1 MVLGA
6 GYMGSGIAQ
15 VCANGGYRV
24 LLWDISEELIDKGI
38 SKIKTGLDSRIT
50 KGKETEEHRDELIS
64 RIIPTTEI
72 KKAADA
78 ELVLEVVLENI
89 DIKAKV
95 LSEAESWLPESG
107 LIGTNT
113 SYIPITSLAGS
124 LRRPEN
130 FLGIHFFGPVPA
142 MKLTELIRGEKTS
155 DAAVKAAK
163 DFCISIGKTPIVI
176 QKDSAGFL
184 VNRINA
190 AIRTEAYRCYEEGIA
205 SIEDID
211 TAVKLGLNHPMGPFE
226 LNDMSGLDVG
236 LAGLDT
242 LYKRTGDKR
251 WEATDKVRQMVN
263 SGELGRKT
271 GKGWYD
277 YTSGEKKPRTDI

>member
-1 MVLGA
+1 
-6 GYMGSGIAQ
+6 
-15 VCANGGYRV
+15 
-24 LLWDISEELIDKGI
+24 
-38 SKIKTGLDSRIT
+38 
-50 KGKETEEHRDELIS
+50 
-64 RIIPTTEI
+64 
-72 KKAADA
+72 
-78 ELVLEVVLENI
+78 
-89 DIKAKV
+89 
-95 LSEAESWLPESG
+95 
-107 LIGTNT
+107 
-113 SYIPITSLAGS
+113 
-124 LRRPEN
+124 
-130 FLGIHFFGPVPA
+130 